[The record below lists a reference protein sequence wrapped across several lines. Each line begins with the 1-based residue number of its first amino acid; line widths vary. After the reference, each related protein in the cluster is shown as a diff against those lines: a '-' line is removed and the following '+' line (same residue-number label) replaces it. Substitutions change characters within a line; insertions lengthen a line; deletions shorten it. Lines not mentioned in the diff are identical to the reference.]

1 AREKAKRRN
10 EEPPVREAG
19 LVSEEKLI
27 IEKPLTVEEAL
38 MVLQDEDRF
47 FLVFRN
53 GDTGDLN
60 VIYRKKSGKY
70 GLITP

>member
-1 AREKAKRRN
+1 
-10 EEPPVREAG
+10 
-19 LVSEEKLI
+19 
-27 IEKPLTVEEAL
+27 

-53 GDTGDLN
+53 KDTGDLN

-70 GLITP
+70 GIITP